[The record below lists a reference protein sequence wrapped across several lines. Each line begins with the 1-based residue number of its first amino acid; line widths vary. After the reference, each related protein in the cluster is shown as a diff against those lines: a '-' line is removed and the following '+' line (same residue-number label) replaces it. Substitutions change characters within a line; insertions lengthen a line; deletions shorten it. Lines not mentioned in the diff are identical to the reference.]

1 MTAVFLPAAIAQQV
15 RLAHAVIARHL
26 DGTLLGVHLF
36 GSALDGGLRP
46 HSDIDLL
53 VTTRGGPDDALRQAL
68 LRDLLEVSAPPGS
81 AGPWRP
87 LEVTVVARG
96 EVVPWRYPATRE
108 LQFGEWL
115 RQDIQ
120 AGMFEGRMPDHD
132 LAILLT
138 QVRQHSIALLGPT
151 ATTCFEPVP
160 RRDFIAALADTVA
173 QWQTESDWAG
183 DERNVVLAMARIWYS
198 AATGRIAPKDVAAA
212 WVLERLPAA
221 QRPVMAAAR
230 AAYLSGGPDDPVLRG
245 AAVAVFM
252 RYAAGVVRA
261 LLAQPA
267 GHSPMR

>member
-1 MTAVFLPAAIAQQV
+1 MAAVSLPAQIAQQV
-15 RLAHAVIARHL
+15 RLAHAVLARHL

-36 GSALDGGLRP
+36 GSTLDGGLRP

-53 VTTRGGPDDALRQAL
+53 VTTRDVPGDSVRQAL
-68 LRDLLEVSAPPGS
+68 LRELLEVSAPPGS
-81 AGPWRP
+81 GGPLRP

-115 RQDIQ
+115 RQDIR
-120 AGMFEGRMPDHD
+120 AGVFEGRMPDHD

-138 QVRQHSIALLGPT
+138 QARQRSIALLGPP

-160 RRDFIAALADTVA
+160 RQDFIAALADTVA
-173 QWQTESDWAG
+173 QWQTERDWAG

-212 WVLERLPAA
+212 WALERLPAA
-221 QRPVMAAAR
+221 HWPLMAAAR
-230 AAYLSGGPDDPVLRG
+230 AAYLKGGPDDPVLHG
-245 AAVAVFM
+245 AATAAFM
-252 RYAAGVVRA
+252 CDAGAVVRT
-261 LLAQPA
+261 LLA
-267 GHSPMR
+267 R